1 MQLNMSVRYSR
12 FAATGLPMV
21 DLTMND
27 WQLFIDNLVEHTVWP
42 VIVLIGVRRFSRPI
56 ERLLDR
62 VIHIKASGF
71 DIALGDAAKRVALA
85 SPEAD
90 LSASLAGEAAPTN
103 EIEGGL
109 TVSHS
114 AISNRPLDIIN
125 REWRTTVDK
134 IDELV
139 KTNTNINPSSLTT
152 KRKLICL
159 LRNNI
164 INEAEFE
171 SIMSL
176 FHARS
181 AAVLYETS
189 MPVGVEKAYEF
200 GAIATANNH
209 ILSSKIPMRERAQ

>member
-1 MQLNMSVRYSR
+1 
-12 FAATGLPMV
+12 
-21 DLTMND
+21 MND
-27 WQLFIDNLVEHTVWP
+27 WQFVDHLVEWVIILIAVCISVW
-42 VIVLIGVRRFSRPI
+42 RFSRPI

-62 VIHIKASGF
+62 VIHVKGPGFEIKLA
-71 DIALGDAAKRVALA
+71 DAAKSVALA
-85 SPEAD
+85 SPEA
-90 LSASLAGEAAPTN
+90 ASLAGKAASTN

-109 TVSHS
+109 AVSHS

-139 KTNTNINPSSLTT
+139 KSKTNINPSSLAT
-152 KRKLICL
+152 KRKLTCL

-181 AAVLYETS
+181 AAVLYDAS
-189 MPVGVEKAYEF
+189 MPVSVEKAYEF
-200 GAIATANNH
+200 GVIARANNH
-209 ILSSKIPMRERAQ
+209 ILSSKIPMREHAQ